1 MNHKITETT
10 SPLNSS
16 AVRRAAFFDIDGTL
30 WNFRNEIPESTIRA
44 LKLLQENNVLTFL
57 NSGRTRAFITNE
69 NLLSIG
75 FDGIVSGCGTMI
87 EYHGETI
94 FQRLLSKEQSSKT
107 LEILRKYNFLPILEG
122 PNYLYFEYEDFADD
136 IYGKKLL
143 RELGEKRRSI
153 REYEDDLEIQKFSC
167 IAVPEN
173 ARACYEE
180 LDAALNKAYIYLE
193 HNATIVEVIPRGFH
207 KGTGIEQVCSLLGI
221 DIENTYAFGD
231 SVNDHDMLRTAGHSI
246 AMGNGT
252 EETKAIAEYVT
263 TSLDE
268 DGIWNA
274 CRHFG
279 LI

>member
-69 NLLSIG
+69 NLLNIG

-94 FQRLLSKEQSSKT
+94 FRRLLSKEQSSKT

-122 PNYLYFEYEDFADD
+122 PNYIYFEYEDFADD

-173 ARACYEE
+173 ARACYDE
-180 LDAALNKAYIYLE
+180 LDAALNDAYIYLE